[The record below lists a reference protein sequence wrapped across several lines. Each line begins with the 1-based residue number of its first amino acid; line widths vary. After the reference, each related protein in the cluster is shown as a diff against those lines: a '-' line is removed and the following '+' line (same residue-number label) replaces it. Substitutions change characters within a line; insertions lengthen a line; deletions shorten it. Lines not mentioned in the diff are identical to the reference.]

1 MCSET
6 RPNAKPKNVVG
17 HFITTMKQTFVT
29 LFLGLLLTACNQND
43 KTANSTQQGDTPD
56 LTQLG
61 QHPKRLSFNTIS
73 EINTDSSSSIWVN
86 KIDSSFSLALHLEE
100 KDTVW
105 VSYSPECLLIFPYKQ
120 DTNKLVVYWDN
131 NIDTKYDFD
140 IVKAVNKIDKKLIG
154 RPFMV
159 LELEND
165 TTLKATYLMP
175 GLIRQINSSSKE
187 RTFFPDKFTL
197 VQEGEMY
204 D

>member
-1 MCSET
+1 M
-6 RPNAKPKNVVG
+6 
-17 HFITTMKQTFVT
+17 TTVKQTFIT
-29 LFLGLLLTACNQND
+29 LFLGLLLTACNQNN
-43 KTANSTQQGDTPD
+43 KPAKSTQQKDTPYS
-56 LTQLG
+56 TQQE
-61 QHPKRLSFNTIS
+61 QHPKRLSFNAIS
-73 EINTDSSSSIWVN
+73 EIATDSSSSIWVN
-86 KIDSSFSLALHLEE
+86 KIDSSFSLALHFDE

-105 VSYSPECLLIFPYKQ
+105 VSYSPECLLVFPYKQ

-154 RPFMV
+154 KPFMV

-165 TTLKATYLMP
+165 TTLRATYLMP
-175 GLIRQINSSSKE
+175 DLIRQIHSSSKE
-187 RTFFPDKFTL
+187 RTFFPDKFIL